1 MGDSLPHLCIQD
13 TNIDGTLIK
22 KGRVIVAS
30 LLAVMQNPNDF
41 PEPES
46 FNPERFYVDGQ
57 FQAYLIKTH
66 ISMIIRIK
74 NHDEKMTKYV

>member
-1 MGDSLPHLCIQD
+1 MTDSLPHLCIQD
-13 TNIDGTLIK
+13 TNIDGTLVK

-46 FNPERFYVDGQ
+46 FNPERFYVNGQ

-66 ISMIIRIK
+66 ISMMIRIK
-74 NHDEKMTKYV
+74 NHDGKMTKYD